1 MKILLTLFVLL
12 LSSSVFADDIS
23 DFEIEGMS
31 IRDSLLDYVSEMQ
44 IQNNIKDYTF
54 KNDKFYAI
62 DFDDIIPGKIYDG
75 IGIFLKKNDER
86 YLIYGIYGVIF
97 YQYDINHCYEK
108 KESIVEELKTLFN
121 DIKIDD
127 QGTYDSGQDPSGKS
141 TMTAVW
147 FDFGSSGDYAGVY
160 CQDWS
165 KEFEIKMNYT
175 DHLRV
180 TMRSN
185 EFSNWMHNEAY

>member
-1 MKILLTLFVLL
+1 MKTLFTIIILLFPHF
-12 LSSSVFADDIS
+12 VFADDIS

-31 IRDSLLDYVSEMQ
+31 INDSLLNYISEVQ
-44 IQNNIKDYTF
+44 IKNNIKDYTF
-54 KNDKFYAI
+54 KNDKFYAV
-62 DFDDIIPGKIYDG
+62 DFDNIISSKIYDG
-75 IGIFLKKNDER
+75 IGIYLKKNDKK

-97 YQYDINHCYEK
+97 YQYDINNCYKK
-108 KESIVEELKTLFN
+108 KESIVKEFKTLFN
-121 DIKIDD
+121 DVKIND
-127 QGTYDSGQDPSGKS
+127 QGTYKSSQDPSGKS

-147 FDFGSSGDYAGVY
+147 FDFGSSGDHAGVY

-165 KEFEIKMNYT
+165 KEFEIKMNYA

-185 EFSNWMHNEAY
+185 KFNNWLNNEAF